1 MENAKKTNSFLS
13 AIEKYAKQQ
22 KDQMVS
28 EVEKFKAD
36 ELKKAEEEGLKEA
49 YNIIQSEIASKKT
62 QITSQLARREQQAKM
77 QLFSRRKE
85 MTDEIFCKVRKKL
98 LDYSKKD
105 EYKEKLIA
113 NAKKASELVNGKS
126 CVLFVKQ
133 DDTEFAKQLAK
144 HFGKG
149 TEIKAANDIQL
160 GGFRCYCE
168 ELSIIIDE
176 TLDSKL
182 SDQEKWFAENSTL
195 RVV

>member
-22 KDQMVS
+22 KQQMVC
-28 EVEKFKAD
+28 EVEQFKAD
-36 ELKKAEEEGLKEA
+36 ELKKAEEEGLKDA

-98 LDYSKKD
+98 LDYSKTN
-105 EYKEKLIA
+105 EYKEKLTA
-113 NAKKASELVNGKS
+113 NGKKASELVNGKN

-133 DDTEFAKQLAK
+133 DDTQLAKELAK

-176 TLDSKL
+176 TLDSRL
-182 SDQEKWFAENSTL
+182 SDQGKWFAENSTL